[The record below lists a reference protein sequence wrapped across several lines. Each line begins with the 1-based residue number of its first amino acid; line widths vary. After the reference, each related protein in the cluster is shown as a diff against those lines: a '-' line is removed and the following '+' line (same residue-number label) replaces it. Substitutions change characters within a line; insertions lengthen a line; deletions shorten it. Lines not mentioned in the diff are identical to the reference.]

1 MNGPYKKGNW
11 YVRAYTTLKCWISQA
26 LLMSLKVNCRKM
38 VLTYKTRKKYPCR
51 CNRLCRKKI
60 DNNAACTVPNRR
72 IKIKD
77 CTQFYLSVN
86 FWKSLGIGG
95 VKGMNGRAKAQGT
108 RHKAQERSKLKVPRS
123 KAREKG
129 RCSWHPVS
137 GIQYRAASKINNK
150 QVTIQIC

>member
-1 MNGPYKKGNW
+1 
-11 YVRAYTTLKCWISQA
+11 
-26 LLMSLKVNCRKM
+26 MSLKVNCRKM
-38 VLTYKTRKKYPCR
+38 ALTYKTRKKYPCR

-108 RHKAQERSKLKVPRS
+108 RHKAQERSKRERAKSQARIKTESLKRKLGSLRS
-123 KAREKG
+123 RLDQTQIFTNCMISG
-129 RCSWHPVS
+129 R
-137 GIQYRAASKINNK
+137 G
-150 QVTIQIC
+150 